1 MIDNGSRHNVLMIV
15 EINPLAVLVLDLAV
29 WVLGGIAIG
38 WLHAV
43 MPVERLQAPG
53 PFTRLRRAEAGGHIH
68 RRWFRV
74 HRWKDL
80 VPDAGTW
87 FGGLSKRRLP
97 ARLEGGWRR
106 FAAESLRAERVHF
119 SMIGLMLPLAVWNPP
134 RWWVANLALSVV
146 GNLPCI
152 VIARHNRA
160 RVDALSARRA
170 A

>member
-1 MIDNGSRHNVLMIV
+1 MVV
-15 EINPLAVLVLDLAV
+15 ELDPVVVLVLDVGV
-29 WVLGGIAIG
+29 WVIGGVAIG
-38 WLHAV
+38 WYHAAL
-43 MPVERLQAPG
+43 PIGRLQTTG
-53 PFTRLRRAEAGGHIH
+53 PFTRLRAAEAGGRFH
-68 RRWFRV
+68 RRWFGV

-97 ARLEGGWRR
+97 ARGDGGWRR

-119 SMIGLMLPLAVWNPP
+119 CMIGLMLPLAVWNPL
-134 RWWVANLALSVV
+134 RWWVANLALSAV
-146 GNLPCI
+146 GNVPCI

-160 RVDALSARRA
+160 RIDALSARRA

>member
-1 MIDNGSRHNVLMIV
+1 MVV
-15 EINPLAVLVLDLAV
+15 ELDPSVVLVLDAAV
-29 WVLGGIAIG
+29 WVLGGAAVG
-38 WLHAV
+38 WYYGTL
-43 MPVERLQAPG
+43 PVERLAAPG
-53 PFTRLRRAEAGGHIH
+53 PFTRLRAAETGGRLH

-97 ARLEGGWRR
+97 AGAEGGWRR
-106 FAAESLRAERVHF
+106 FSAESLRAERVHF
-119 SMIGLMLPLAVWNPP
+119 WMIGLMLPLAAWNPP
-134 RWWVANLALSVV
+134 RWWAANLALSLV

-160 RVDALSARRA
+160 RIDALSARSA

>member
-1 MIDNGSRHNVLMIV
+1 MVV
-15 EINPLAVLVLDLAV
+15 ELDPVAILVLDLAV
-29 WVLGGIAIG
+29 WVLGGAAIG
-38 WLHAV
+38 WWHARL
-43 MPVERLQAPG
+43 PVGRLQAPG
-53 PFTRLRRAEAGGHIH
+53 PFTRLRAAEIGGRFH

-97 ARLEGGWRR
+97 DRGEGGWRR
-106 FAAESLRAERVHF
+106 FAAESLRAERVHLW
-119 SMIGLMLPLAVWNPP
+119 MLGLMLPLAAWNPP
-134 RWWVANLALSVV
+134 RWWAVNLALSVV
-146 GNLPCI
+146 GNVPCI

-160 RVDALSARRA
+160 RIDALTARRA